1 MTRNTST
8 RPSLRRTSTPERIL
22 SAGLATAA
30 CLGVV
35 GLLGTRMVDA
45 QAATPAANQNAA
57 TSMPVLMNST
67 GATSQQGLTKADLD
81 AYAALLTAEKNRLD
95 DYRAQLVKAAKQLQ
109 RNPGKQGPGKAPL
122 QVALPQT
129 APAAPAAPAARPIPV
144 PQKAPA
150 AAPAPQ
156 AQAQSQSHG
165 S

>member
-1 MTRNTST
+1 MATMTRNTST
-8 RPSLRRTSTPERIL
+8 RPALRRTSTPERII

-35 GLLGTRMVDA
+35 GLLGTRLVEA
-45 QAATPAANQNAA
+45 QAATPAADQAAA
-57 TSMPVLMNST
+57 TSVPVLMDST
-67 GATSQQGLTKADLD
+67 EATTQQGLTKADLD
-81 AYAALLTAEKNRLD
+81 AYAALLTAEKHRLD

-109 RNPGKQGPGKAPL
+109 RPGKQGAGKKPL
-122 QVALPQT
+122 QVSLPQA
-129 APAAPAAPAARPIPV
+129 APAAPAAPAAKPIPV

-156 AQAQSQSHG
+156 AQSQSHG